1 MASLKRKALVGVA
14 WTGLAKFSVQ
24 GLQFLLTIILARLL
38 VPDDFG
44 VIGMA
49 SVVTT
54 AIAMVNERGLTAA
67 LVQRPDLEERHLSSS
82 FWASLVFGGFLFLAV
97 VVAAPFVAG
106 FFHKPVVRPVL
117 IVMALGFII
126 GAFGLVQKALLTRH
140 LDFRKLALLEIVS
153 VTSSGVVSVV
163 LAFLGFGV
171 WSLVWGSVLTQLVQ
185 TILLWLFVSW
195 KPRLLFDWQAFKGL
209 LTFGANVLGTN
220 VAVYV
225 NTNVDYVVVGRTL
238 GSEPLGYYTI
248 AFNMV
253 TLPVYRLAGIV
264 SKVAFPTF
272 SRVQHD
278 LARFRQGYLEAIHY
292 ISMAIFPLLTG
303 LMIFAPEFVQVVLGP
318 KWMPATVPIQVLSIM
333 ALLKSVGTTKGA
345 VLLARGRADIELKW
359 NLAYLGP
366 FVAALIVGTHWGLV
380 GVAVAYVVVYTLAF
394 PIIQG
399 ITNRTISLPWRDFFR
414 ALVTPFEASLG
425 LAAVSLLW
433 KFWIGPVLATGAVP
447 LLIGGALLGGSAYV
461 LLLLRLEKG
470 LLQHVR
476 QLVSQKETPSEETA
490 LSEAEALP

>member
-1 MASLKRKALVGVA
+1 MASLRRKALAGVA

-24 GLQFLLTIILARLL
+24 GLQFLLTVILARLL

-49 SVVTT
+49 SIVTT
-54 AIAMVNERGLTAA
+54 AISMVNERGLTAA
-67 LVQRPDLEERHLSSS
+67 LVQRQQLDERHLSSS
-82 FWASLVFGGFLFLAV
+82 FWASLVFGSVLFVGVFLA
-97 VVAAPFVAG
+97 APLVAG

-117 IVMALGFII
+117 VVMAFGFII

-140 LDFRKLALLEIVS
+140 LDFRKLAILEIVS

-163 LAFLGFGV
+163 LALLGFGV

-185 TILLWLFVSW
+185 TTLLWIFVPW
-195 KPRLLFDWQAFKGL
+195 RPHVLFDWREFKGL

-318 KWMPATVPIQVLSIM
+318 KWLPATVPIQVLSIM

-399 ITNRTISLPWRDFFR
+399 ITNRSIALSWRDFFR
-414 ALVTPFEASLG
+414 ALATPFAASLG
-425 LAAVSLLW
+425 LAVVSLLW
-433 KFWIGPVLATGAVP
+433 KFWIGPVLAAGPVP
-447 LLIGGALLGGSAYV
+447 LLIGGTLLGSAAYFG
-461 LLLLRLEKG
+461 LLFKLEKG
-470 LLQHVR
+470 LLQQVR
-476 QLVSQKETPSEETA
+476 HLVSQKETPTEEA
-490 LSEAEALP
+490 ALPQAEVLP